1 MKKTAKLF
9 IMLSFL
15 CVMAISMPF
24 NAQAE
29 EKVYDLE
36 LSEVVLYLPSQSDL
50 VVKNLVNDKINIAF
64 DVTNNGTE
72 RYGYIM
78 CAYYSPDGQFLGQEC
93 KTNQADPNITKTF
106 RHDFLIDNSEGEVG
120 SVKIFAFDSFENM
133 KPIAEPVELH
143 TATGEHPVLWM
154 GKQETVNGY
163 TRVYVM
169 GDEYYGWYILDEGI
183 DPDLLN
189 EYGIKNVTVENGR
202 ITSITQEAVIG
213 DVVQVSDGD
222 VSGFTDNEG
231 ISYSF
236 DPEGYSFFIV
246 ENDMLTEGDSAY
258 PGEEY
263 LRYGDRVIMAQED
276 GYVTDVYVVETII
289 SSFGGYVEVL
299 SSEAVVNETTQSAQ
313 VTVRHLDTNEI
324 RTYELAAKPDPK
336 NNGAYSRITFIDEE
350 KALVELTSGEI
361 FSEGTFMSYYMDHG
375 KIVLAPPGEVDFGE
389 GDAFDKNRVV
399 VFTEDYEWAC
409 GDVLYGDLNKETKIY
424 LIRENGEVDVYT
436 GCDDIC
442 NIEIEAER
450 VYAVHQQGG
459 FHHIYIF
466 CGEVIHDP
474 VVLYYTGVSNNTT
487 LGTMI
492 TYYLNGEEKQSL
504 VADGLELPEAG
515 AYTFTIEGDEIT
527 SMTGIGIRGDLEA
540 KLLNRYIKVNGK
552 KYNFG
557 DKYVIYD
564 VSNGISEAEE
574 IPFERELIVIT
585 GFEER
590 VCEIFI
596 VGKAETVVPSPEP
609 KPEPEPEP
617 VVNTSLVA
625 YYYDWGMDKNGFTI
639 QVAVDGESKTY
650 EYVGE
655 TDIGLF
661 EVGMYVLEIDS
672 DDKVVALTSADG
684 HIIEGKVAEVTDSYV
699 TIGEQKVYFA
709 DKYVAAELD
718 GLRAVEITEE
728 DEVIAVLN
736 EDGCITVV
744 YVK

>member
-1 MKKTAKLF
+1 MKKTVKLF
-9 IMLSFL
+9 VMLSFL
-15 CVMAISMPF
+15 YVMAISISF

-169 GDEYYGWYILDEGI
+169 GDEYYGWYVLDENVNREPLEYIGVKNI
-183 DPDLLN
+183 TVKNGKIISLTEEMTIN
-189 EYGIKNVTVENGR
+189 EIVWVDEINE
-202 ITSITQEAVIG
+202 
-213 DVVQVSDGD
+213 
-222 VSGFTDNEG
+222 SGFTDIMGNTYT
-231 ISYSF
+231 YS
-236 DPEGYSFFIV
+236 PEGCRIFCEDDGV
-246 ENDMLTEGDSAY
+246 LY
-258 PGEEY
+258 PGETRFGVKDGV
-263 LRYGDRVIMAQED
+263 LFAQD
-276 GYVTDVYVVETII
+276 NGYVTDIFIPWTGASVPLPEPVE
-289 SSFGGYVEVL
+289 
-299 SSEAVVNETTQSAQ
+299 
-313 VTVRHLDTNEI
+313 
-324 RTYELAAKPDPK
+324 
-336 NNGAYSRITFIDEE
+336 
-350 KALVELTSGEI
+350 
-361 FSEGTFMSYYMDHG
+361 
-375 KIVLAPPGEVDFGE
+375 
-389 GDAFDKNRVV
+389 
-399 VFTEDYEWAC
+399 
-409 GDVLYGDLNKETKIY
+409 GDVLYYPGISDVTGAGTK
-424 LIRENGEVDVYT
+424 
-436 GCDDIC
+436 
-442 NIEIEAER
+442 
-450 VYAVHQQGG
+450 
-459 FHHIYIF
+459 
-466 CGEVIHDP
+466 
-474 VVLYYTGVSNNTT
+474 
-487 LGTMI
+487 I
-492 TYYLNGEEKQSL
+492 TYYLNGEEKQSI

-515 AYTFTIEGDEIT
+515 SYTFTIEGDVIT
-527 SMTGIGIRGDLEA
+527 SMTAAGIKGDIEA
-540 KLLNRYIKVNGK
+540 KSSRYVKMYGE
-552 KYNFG
+552 KYYFS
-557 DKYVIYD
+557 DDMVIYD
-564 VSNGISEAEE
+564 VSDGVSKVETFTILDE
-574 IPFERELIVIT
+574 IIVIT
-585 GFEER
+585 NIDNEASI
-590 VCEIFI
+590 IFI
-596 VGKAETVVPSPEP
+596 VEPYVYEPSDPVV
-609 KPEPEPEP
+609 PEP

-661 EVGMYVLEIDS
+661 EVGMYVLEINS

-684 HIIEGKVAEVTDSYV
+684 HIIEGKVTEVTDSYV
-699 TIGEQKVYFA
+699 TIDEQKVYFA

-718 GLRAVEITEE
+718 SLEAVEITEE
-728 DEVIAVLN
+728 DEVIIVLN

-744 YVK
+744 YIK